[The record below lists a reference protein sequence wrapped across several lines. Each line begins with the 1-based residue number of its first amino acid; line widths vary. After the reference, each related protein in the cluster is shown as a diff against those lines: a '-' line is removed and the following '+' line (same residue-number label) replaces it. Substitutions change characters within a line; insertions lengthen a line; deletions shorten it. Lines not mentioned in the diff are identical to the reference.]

1 MAAHSYHMH
10 RISQLSTS
18 TVDDDFLSLTR
29 RQSLADLDSLYAE
42 PSATIP
48 AKKPIV
54 LEHNKDCNDM
64 GDHAML
70 MSQPLTADQVLRHA
84 KPSTIEPA
92 TMEHTQSSPD
102 TAMSPEPC
110 GKDLD
115 DLDDPRAIMERP
127 TSDQEKKTRM
137 SRLLSRAASNGDLHR
152 IVDMLSNFRSW
163 VDIEASQDEDGITPL
178 IYAACFGHTAVIF
191 MLLDAGAKIDA
202 RDNFGWTA
210 LIWATNN
217 KHEHI
222 VRLLLE
228 HGASPA
234 AQTLKGRTVADFLRH
249 DPNDNTRIVEI
260 FRRPSKRNSIDHQTY
275 DQGAEEIKAESQW
288 PYRITRGSTG
298 DADAFEA
305 VAAGRKSAS
314 GQADDTEEF
323 NWETCLPD
331 QMFVFSS
338 MDINRLIKTT
348 ITAMEATRSEPFEP
362 IPAYVLFLAARF
374 AHHYSTPDL
383 LDELLE
389 AALSAIEFVTKC
401 KTGDVAFIAYW
412 ISNTSVLLYLL
423 RKDPGLDMTSRVHQP
438 KFEAL
443 LQDMIQMLIVEAEGG
458 IDQILGP
465 AMLEH
470 DTIAGLEEVKFSSD
484 WALGFWRGGG
494 NGHIANRTYK
504 RASAPQFNSPTS
516 PGHVQRRASMHIPR
530 PPLPPIQQSLAP
542 RAVTTMLSS
551 ILYLMRS
558 FDIHPEVIHYVVE
571 QLLHYISCEIFNHMM
586 ENRRFLSRSK
596 ALQTRLNLSCL
607 EDWLRNNRMP
617 SRVSDQ
623 LAPLVQLLQLLQV
636 LSQQTDLTTW
646 IETRRTLGLLNHSQV
661 RHVVSAYRYEVK
673 ENRLPTEI
681 TQYVVQV
688 ANDLER
694 ATRQSMDI
702 KDGRKQHAA
711 QSSCSELSSART
723 SLHTANSRGSS
734 ESCTVEGEKEEGE
747 DDFDDAAT
755 VISAMSRSVASGS
768 IEMLQEQQEGW
779 NLLSETRDSRS
790 WIPFA
795 IPTNLAAR
803 GVHVERVYCPCVPD
817 ALLQIL

>member
-1 MAAHSYHMH
+1 
-10 RISQLSTS
+10 
-18 TVDDDFLSLTR
+18 
-29 RQSLADLDSLYAE
+29 
-42 PSATIP
+42 
-48 AKKPIV
+48 
-54 LEHNKDCNDM
+54 
-64 GDHAML
+64 ML
-70 MSQPLTADQVLRHA
+70 MSQPVPADQVLRHA
-84 KPSTIEPA
+84 NPSTTEPA
-92 TMEHTQSSPD
+92 KIEVQSSLD
-102 TAMSPEPC
+102 AIVSPEPC
-110 GKDLD
+110 HRSMD
-115 DLDDPRAIMERP
+115 DLDDPRAILERP
-127 TSDQEKKTRM
+127 TSDQEKRTRM
-137 SRLLSRAASNGDLHR
+137 SRLFSRAASNDDLQR

-163 VDIEASQDEDGITPL
+163 IDVEASLEEDGITPL

-191 MLLDAGAKIDA
+191 MLLDAGAQIDA

-260 FRRPSKRNSIDHQTY
+260 FRRPSHRNSIDHQAC
-275 DQGAEEIKAESQW
+275 DQGADKILLEDKW
-288 PYRITRGSTG
+288 PYRITRGATG
-298 DADAFEA
+298 EADAFET
-305 VAAGRKSAS
+305 VAARRKSAT
-314 GQADDTEEF
+314 GQVDDTEDF

-338 MDINRLIKTT
+338 GDINRLIKTT
-348 ITAMEATRSEPFEP
+348 ITAMETTRSGSFEP
-362 IPAYVLFLAARF
+362 VPAYVLFLAARF

-412 ISNTSVLLYLL
+412 ISNTSVLLCLL
-423 RKDPGLDMTSRVHQP
+423 RKDPGLDATSKIHQP

-443 LQDMIQMLIVEAEGG
+443 LQDMIQMLIMEAEGG
-458 IDQILGP
+458 IDRILGP

-470 DTIAGLEEVKFSSD
+470 DTIVGLDEVKFPSD
-484 WALGFWRGGG
+484 WALGFWKAGGQ
-494 NGHIANRTYK
+494 GHIANRTYK
-504 RASAPQFNSPTS
+504 RASAPQFNSPT
-516 PGHVQRRASMHIPR
+516 PPCHPQRRTSMHIPR
-530 PPLPPIQQSLAP
+530 PLPPSQQSVAP
-542 RAVTTMLSS
+542 RAVTIMLSS

-558 FDIHPEVIHYVVE
+558 FDIHPEVVHYVVE

-607 EDWLRNNRMP
+607 EDWLRNNQMP
-617 SRVSDQ
+617 SRVSAQ
-623 LAPLVQLLQLLQV
+623 LVPLIQLLQLLQV

-661 RHVVSAYRYEVK
+661 RHVVGAYRYEVK
-673 ENRLPTEI
+673 ENRLPVEI

-694 ATRQSMDI
+694 ATRLSLDP
-702 KDGRKQHAA
+702 KDGQRRYAERG
-711 QSSCSELSSART
+711 SCSEPSSSART
-723 SLHTANSRGSS
+723 STSLHRADSRGSS
-734 ESCTVEGEKEEGE
+734 ESSTAEEDE
-747 DDFDDAAT
+747 NDFDDEAT
-755 VISAMSRSVASGS
+755 VVSTVARSVSSGS
-768 IEMLQEQQEGW
+768 REMLQEQQEGW
-779 NLLSETRDSRS
+779 SQLSETRDSRM
-790 WIPFA
+790 WIPFV
-795 IPTNLAAR
+795 IPSNLAAR
-803 GVHVERVYCPCVPD
+803 GVRVERVYVPYVPD
-817 ALLQIL
+817 DLLQVL

>member
-1 MAAHSYHMH
+1 MATYSNHMH

-18 TVDDDFLSLTR
+18 TVDDDCLSLTR
-29 RQSLADLDSLYAE
+29 RQSLADLDSLYAQ
-42 PSATIP
+42 PSATAP
-48 AKKPIV
+48 AKKSI
-54 LEHNKDCNDM
+54 LFELDADCNDM

-70 MSQPLTADQVLRHA
+70 MSQPVTADQVLRHA
-84 KPSTIEPA
+84 NPSTTNPARMEPK
-92 TMEHTQSSPD
+92 QSSLD
-102 TAMSPEPC
+102 TTVSPEPC
-110 GKDLD
+110 HNDLD
-115 DLDDPRAIMERP
+115 TLDDPRAIMERS
-127 TSDQEKKTRM
+127 TSDQEKKTRL
-137 SRLLSRAASNGDLHR
+137 SRLFSRAASNGDLQR
-152 IVDMLSNFRSW
+152 IVDMLNNFRSW
-163 VDIEASQDEDGITPL
+163 VDVEASQEEDGITPL

-260 FRRPSKRNSIDHQTY
+260 FRKPSKRNSTDHQAY
-275 DQGAEEIKAESQW
+275 DQAADQTLAEDKW

-298 DADAFEA
+298 EADAFET
-305 VAAGRKSAS
+305 VAAGRKSAT
-314 GQADDTEEF
+314 GQIDDTEEF
-323 NWETCLPD
+323 DWETCLPD
-331 QMFVFSS
+331 QMFVFSGR
-338 MDINRLIKTT
+338 DINRLINTT
-348 ITAMEATRSEPFEP
+348 ITTMEATRSGSFEP
-362 IPAYVLFLAARF
+362 VPANVLFLAARF
-374 AHHYSTPDL
+374 ANHYSTPDL

-401 KTGDVAFIAYW
+401 KTGDVTFIAYW

-423 RKDPGLDMTSRVHQP
+423 RKDPGLNVTSRVHQP

-470 DTIAGLEEVKFSSD
+470 DTIVGLEEVKFPSD
-484 WALGFWRGGG
+484 WALGFWRAGG
-494 NGHIANRTYK
+494 NGHVANRTYK
-504 RASAPQFNSPTS
+504 RASAPQFNSPAAS
-516 PGHVQRRASMHIPR
+516 SHVQRRTSMHIPR
-530 PPLPPIQQSLAP
+530 PIPPNQQSVAP

-558 FDIHPEVIHYVVE
+558 FDIHPEIIHYVIE
-571 QLLHYISCEIFNHMM
+571 QLLHFISCEIFNHMM

-636 LSQQTDLTTW
+636 LSQQSDLTTW

-661 RHVVSAYRYEVK
+661 RHVVNAYRYEVK
-673 ENRLPTEI
+673 ESRLPVEI
-681 TQYVVQV
+681 TQYVAQV

-694 ATRQSMDI
+694 ATRQSVDM
-702 KDGRKQHAA
+702 KDEQKQYPGRG
-711 QSSCSELSSART
+711 SCSELSSART
-723 SLHTANSRGSS
+723 STSLHREDLRGSS
-734 ESCTVEGEKEEGE
+734 ASSMLEAE
-747 DDFDDAAT
+747 DLNDAAT
-755 VISAMSRSVASGS
+755 VVSATSKSAASGS
-768 IEMLQEQQEGW
+768 VEMSQEQQAEW
-779 NLLSETRDSRS
+779 SLLSETRDSRA
-790 WIPFA
+790 WIPFV
-795 IPTNLAAR
+795 IPANLAAR
-803 GVHVERVYCPCVPD
+803 GVHVERVYFPCVPD
-817 ALLQIL
+817 DLLQIL

>member
-1 MAAHSYHMH
+1 MATRSNHMH
-10 RISQLSTS
+10 RLSQLSTS

-29 RQSLADLDSLYAE
+29 RQSLADLDALAAE
-42 PSATIP
+42 PSATAP
-48 AKKPIV
+48 AKKSIV
-54 LEHNKDCNDM
+54 FEHDADCNDM
-64 GDHAML
+64 TDHDHAML
-70 MSQPLTADQVLRHA
+70 VPQPATAAQVLRHTN
-84 KPSTIEPA
+84 PSTIEPA
-92 TMEHTQSSPD
+92 VMKLV
-102 TAMSPEPC
+102 SPEPC
-110 GKDLD
+110 HRDLD
-115 DLDDPRAIMERP
+115 NLDDPRAILERP

-137 SRLLSRAASNGDLHR
+137 SRLFSRAASNGDLER
-152 IVDMLSNFRSW
+152 IVDLLDHFRSW
-163 VDIEASQDEDGITPL
+163 VDVEASLEEDGITPL

-260 FRRPSKRNSIDHQTY
+260 FRRPSKQHNSMDYPACGQDANKILTED
-275 DQGAEEIKAESQW
+275 KR
-288 PYRITRGSTG
+288 PYRITGGTTRE
-298 DADAFEA
+298 ADVFET
-305 VAAGRKSAS
+305 VAAGRKSATT
-314 GQADDTEEF
+314 GQIDDIEEF
-323 NWETCLPD
+323 DWETCLPD

-338 MDINRLIKTT
+338 RDINRLINTT
-348 ITAMEATRSEPFEP
+348 ITAMETTRSGSFEP
-362 IPAYVLFLAARF
+362 VPAYVLFLAARF

-412 ISNTSVLLYLL
+412 ISNTSVLLHLL
-423 RKDPGLDMTSRVHQP
+423 SKDPGLDTTSKVHQP
-438 KFEAL
+438 KFEVL

-470 DTIAGLEEVKFSSD
+470 DTIMGLEEVKFPSD
-484 WALGFWRGGG
+484 WALGFWKAGS
-494 NGHIANRTYK
+494 NGQIANRTYK
-504 RASAPQFNSPTS
+504 RASAPQFNSPAT
-516 PGHVQRRASMHIPR
+516 PCHVQRRTSLHIPR
-530 PPLPPIQQSLAP
+530 LPPLNQQQSVAP

-551 ILYLMRS
+551 ILFLMRS
-558 FDIHPEVIHYVVE
+558 FDIHPEIIHYVVE

-636 LSQQTDLTTW
+636 LSQQSDLTTW
-646 IETRRTLGLLNHSQV
+646 IETRGTLGLLNHSQV
-661 RHVVSAYRYEVK
+661 RHVVSTYRYEVK
-673 ENRLPTEI
+673 ETRLPVEI

-694 ATRQSMDI
+694 ATARQSMDP
-702 KDGRKQHAA
+702 KDGQKQYVGRN
-711 QSSCSELSSART
+711 SCSEQSSART
-723 SLHTANSRGSS
+723 SASLHRADSRGSS
-734 ESCTVEGEKEEGE
+734 ESSAVEGN
-747 DDFDDAAT
+747 DFDDEAT
-755 VISAMSRSVASGS
+755 VVSAAASRSVA
-768 IEMLQEQQEGW
+768 MLQEQPGEW
-779 NLLSETRDSRS
+779 SLLSETRDSRA
-790 WIPFA
+790 WIPFVLPA
-795 IPTNLAAR
+795 NLAAR
-803 GVHVERVYCPCVPD
+803 GVHVERVYCPCIPEELMKV
-817 ALLQIL
+817 L

>member
-1 MAAHSYHMH
+1 MTTYNHHMH

-42 PSATIP
+42 PSAP
-48 AKKPIV
+48 LPVKKSM
-54 LEHNKDCNDM
+54 LFEHDAECNDM

-70 MSQPLTADQVLRHA
+70 MSQPATADQVLRHA
-84 KPSTIEPA
+84 RPSTPSTPSTTTTEPA
-92 TMEHTQSSPD
+92 TLDLIQSPLD
-102 TAMSPEPC
+102 TAVSPEPC
-110 GKDLD
+110 PKDLGD
-115 DLDDPRAIMERP
+115 LDNLDDPRAILERP
-127 TSDQEKKTRM
+127 TSDQEKKIRM
-137 SRLLSRAASNGDLHR
+137 SRLFSRAASNGDLER
-152 IVDMLSNFRSW
+152 IVDLLDNFRSW
-163 VDIEASQDEDGITPL
+163 VDVEASLEEDGITPL

-191 MLLDAGAKIDA
+191 MLLDAGAQIDA

-260 FRRPSKRNSIDHQTY
+260 FRKPSMRNSIDHHGC
-275 DQGAEEIKAESQW
+275 DQGTDKILAEDKW

-298 DADAFEA
+298 EADAIKT
-305 VAAGRKSAS
+305 VAADEKSAT
-314 GQADDTEEF
+314 GQVDDAENFT
-323 NWETCLPD
+323 WETCLPD

-338 MDINRLIKTT
+338 QDINRLIKTT
-348 ITAMEATRSEPFEP
+348 ITAMETKRPGTFEP

-423 RKDPGLDMTSRVHQP
+423 RKDPGLDTTSKIHQP
-438 KFEAL
+438 KFESL
-443 LQDMIQMLIVEAEGG
+443 LQEMIQMLIMEAEVG

-470 DTIAGLEEVKFSSD
+470 DTIVGLEEVKFPSD
-484 WALGFWRGGG
+484 WALGFWRAGS

-504 RASAPQFNSPTS
+504 RSSAPQFNLPTGTA
-516 PGHVQRRASMHIPR
+516 PCPVQKRTSLHIPR
-530 PPLPPIQQSLAP
+530 PLPPNQQHVTP

-551 ILYLMRS
+551 LLYLMRS
-558 FDIHPEVIHYVVE
+558 FDIHPDIVHYVVE

-617 SRVSDQ
+617 SRASDP
-623 LAPLVQLLQLLQV
+623 LAPLIQLLQLLQV
-636 LSQQTDLTTW
+636 LSQQTDLATW

-673 ENRLPTEI
+673 ESRLPVEI
-681 TQYVVQV
+681 TQASHEAV
-688 ANDLER
+688 DGSER
-694 ATRQSMDI
+694 GAEATRWAEFLFRTVFS
-702 KDGRKQHAA
+702 KNEHEH
-711 QSSCSELSSART
+711 ELAW
-723 SLHTANSRGSS
+723 SRL
-734 ESCTVEGEKEEGE
+734 EGE
-747 DDFDDAAT
+747 
-755 VISAMSRSVASGS
+755 
-768 IEMLQEQQEGW
+768 L
-779 NLLSETRDSRS
+779 
-790 WIPFA
+790 
-795 IPTNLAAR
+795 
-803 GVHVERVYCPCVPD
+803 
-817 ALLQIL
+817 